1 MQYSLPTNLMPIEFF
16 DTELSPPKKLLAAIL
31 KRAVMDV
38 FGSERTDK
46 YVRQAAI
53 EYLSLEHD
61 RPYMKKTKN
70 GNGWTCVEILEHLD
84 LCPFTFHKRLKKL
97 YIAGSKLDIIR
108 TRTSKY

>member
-1 MQYSLPTNLMPIEFF
+1 MQFSLPKELNALETF

-46 YVRQAAI
+46 YIRLAAI

-61 RPYMKKTKN
+61 GLLMKRTKD

-84 LCPFTFHKRLKKL
+84 LCPFIFHKQLKKI
-97 YIAGSKLDIIR
+97 YQAGSKLDIRI
-108 TRTSKY
+108 RTSKY

>member
-1 MQYSLPTNLMPIEFF
+1 MQYSQPKELNALETF

-46 YVRQAAI
+46 YIRLAAI

-61 RPYMKKTKN
+61 GPFMKRTKN
-70 GNGWTCVEILEHLD
+70 GNGWTCFEILEHLD
-84 LCPFTFHKRLKKL
+84 LCPFIFHKQLRKL
-97 YIAGSKLDIIR
+97 YIAGARLNIK
-108 TRTSKY
+108 TKMSKY